1 MFKVKSRVALSIL
14 TLVAVFGVSIYAW
27 AHVISRAH
35 KHTLTGGVV
44 YISSQGTITMLHA
57 DVIATLTDRGGG
69 FFDLTETTQQTQS
82 ANCTFAANPTDKPK
96 LALCSWPNG
105 LTCTRL
111 QVGDCKGGIRT
122 SFSSCTTPGADCTG
136 TVIVQFFDG
145 SPTEFINVAKD
156 PTIGIDPKV
165 CAEEFPKKNP
175 DFPASAGTAL
185 MARVDQV
192 CNPKRA
198 WEPEDRVIRDVWR
211 TDLSL
216 FDRDQARFSSEGTW
230 HALLDATCN
239 PADGIATGSCTQ
251 QSIINI
257 TFPVSDAK
265 ACSATNQVCG
275 QRANGTFGPPPRD
288 CDFDKKSGQCTCACA
303 RCDEISTFVNVG
315 FPPDGGTPG
324 SGHYTISD
332 LNAKETAA
340 CPLTLRGTTE

>member
-14 TLVAVFGVSIYAW
+14 TLVAVCGVSIYAW

-44 YISSQGTITMLHA
+44 YISSRGTITMLHA
-57 DVIATLTDRGGG
+57 DVTATLTDRGGG

-82 ANCTFAANPTDKPK
+82 ANCTFDDDPTDKNPAK
-96 LALCSWPNG
+96 QALCSWPGG

-122 SFSSCTTPGADCTG
+122 SFSSCTTPDADCRG

-145 SPTEFINVAKD
+145 SKPETIDVRKD
-156 PTIGIDPKV
+156 PAIGTDPKA
-165 CAEEFPKKNP
+165 CNEEFPK
-175 DFPASAGTAL
+175 TADL
-185 MARVDQV
+185 PRGEMARVDQV
-192 CNPKRA
+192 CNPKQA
-198 WEPEDRVIRDVWR
+198 WSANDLVLRDFWR
-211 TDLSL
+211 TDVSL
-216 FDRDQARFSSEGTW
+216 FEPTQARFSSQGTW
-230 HALLDATCN
+230 HALLEAICN
-239 PADGIATGSCTQ
+239 PADGIATGSCQ
-251 QSIINI
+251 QESIIHI
-257 TFPVSDAK
+257 TFPVSDPK

-275 QRANGTFGPPPRD
+275 QRANGTFGPLARD
-288 CDFDKKSGQCTCACA
+288 CDFDKKSGQCTCACP

-315 FPPDGGTPG
+315 FPPSGGTPG
-324 SGHYTISD
+324 TGHFTISD